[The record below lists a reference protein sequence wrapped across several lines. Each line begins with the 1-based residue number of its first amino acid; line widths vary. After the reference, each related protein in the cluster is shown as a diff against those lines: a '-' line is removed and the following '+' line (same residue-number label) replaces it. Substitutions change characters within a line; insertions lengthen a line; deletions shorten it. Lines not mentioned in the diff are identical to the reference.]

1 MIERDHQS
9 VLDVKKKK
17 EGRKEESAARPGPCA
32 DDVTHFTYRVIYKY
46 KKHYIR
52 GEKRWSDVI
61 DIAPLEIKSPLEN
74 SQRCKFN
81 QG

>member
-1 MIERDHQS
+1 MTITQYWM
-9 VLDVKKKK
+9 LKK
-17 EGRKEESAARPGPCA
+17 EGRKEESAARNGPCVY
-32 DDVTHFTYRVIYKY
+32 DVTHFTHRVLYKY

-52 GEKRWSDVI
+52 GEKRRWSDVI
-61 DIAPLEIKSPLEN
+61 DIAPLEIKSQLEN